1 MMRPLIWGDYY
12 FFFTSFTIPRALV
25 IFQPK
30 EIPLCPL
37 QAPWFFF
44 YFFNL
49 TLWLFIFWRSYNFL
63 SVSAET
69 HTKILE
75 TCPKISSS
83 LLHSLDIPVSN
94 SRLFFSWAL
103 IQEIP
108 VSHLTSLTWISL
120 SWSAMFSMNFCHPNL
135 ILRSWGQALC
145 LLFPRTSFCGVT
157 EMAIMGNGDDDDV
170 WSTDL

>member
-1 MMRPLIWGDYY
+1 MRPLIWGDYY

-37 QAPWFFF
+37 QAPWFF
-44 YFFNL
+44 L
-49 TLWLFIFWRSYNFL
+49 TSSILLCGSSSFEGLTTSSLSLQRHTQRFWRPVPRF
-63 SVSAET
+63 
-69 HTKILE
+69 
-75 TCPKISSS
+75 P
-83 LLHSLDIPVSN
+83 HSLDIPVSN

-103 IQEIP
+103 IQEVP
-108 VSHLTSLTWISL
+108 VSHLMSLTWISL

-145 LLFPRTSFCGVT
+145 LLFPRISFCGVT
-157 EMAIMGNGDDDDV
+157 EMAIMGIGDDDDV
-170 WSTDL
+170 WSTEL